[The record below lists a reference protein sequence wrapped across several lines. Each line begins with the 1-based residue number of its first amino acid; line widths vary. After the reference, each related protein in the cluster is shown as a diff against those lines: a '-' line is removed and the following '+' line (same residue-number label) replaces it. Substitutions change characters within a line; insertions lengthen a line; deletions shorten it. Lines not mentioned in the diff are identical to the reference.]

1 MTRLILIEL
10 VLNLDKVMLVTNI
23 GVTNINVVNTFV
35 IVLGRENQVNQ
46 YPNFT
51 NRRLCRIQALPPSRT
66 IHWWSGSMVF
76 TLKWGLTIMKT
87 EWFMIIWYPSSSTY
101 HSSFFTLSTFCF
113 AALGMV
119 ARTAYFLVFF
129 YYWAIIP
136 RIAFLRTAQVLYM
149 TIVTLLTF
157 VT

>member
-76 TLKWGLTIMKT
+76 TLKWEPKIMRNVIR
-87 EWFMIIWYPSSSTY
+87 FG
-101 HSSFFTLSTFCF
+101 SFWTHHGSFLTLSTFRF
-113 AALGMV
+113 AGLGMV
-119 ARTAYFLVFF
+119 ARTTYYLVFF
-129 YYWAIIP
+129 YTWTVIP